1 MSLQALLQLSVVV
14 LMAVGYVL
22 QIQSHVLYQRFQ
34 VSFAS
39 IQMHITAGQT
49 FLQASSSRGRSRGGT
64 PVLSPCHCTAYLDM
78 HRVSGDAQLPD
89 TKALVN
95 LDAVDVQLTP
105 EAITILGDALHQ
117 PAASQGG
124 QEESPSKGAGQ
135 PAEVMTSGGYSDLL
149 HIWLVKMK
157 QLNGPLL
164 HIVMKD
170 V

>member
-1 MSLQALLQLSVVV
+1 MSLQALLQLTMTVFKEAGGS
-14 LMAVGYVL
+14 M
-22 QIQSHVLYQRFQ
+22 QIQSQVLYQRFQ

-49 FLQASSSRGRSRGGT
+49 FLQASSSWGGSRGGT
-64 PVLSPCHCTAYLDM
+64 PVLSPCQCTAYLDM

-89 TKALVN
+89 TKALIN

-117 PAASQGG
+117 PGASQGS
-124 QEESPSKGAGQ
+124 QEGSPSKGPGQ
-135 PAEVMTSGGYSDLL
+135 PAEVMTSGGYADLL

-157 QLNGPLL
+157 ELNGLS
-164 HIVMKD
+164 HQIVMKD